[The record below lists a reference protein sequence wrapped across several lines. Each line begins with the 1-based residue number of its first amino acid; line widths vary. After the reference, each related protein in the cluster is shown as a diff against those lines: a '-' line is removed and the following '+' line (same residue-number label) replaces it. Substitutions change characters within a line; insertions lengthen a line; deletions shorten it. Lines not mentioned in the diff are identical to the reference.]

1 MVLKFMAEH
10 GAVIKHD
17 QEKSPKTGAWRYM
30 HPEVDKEKCI
40 GCATC
45 VPFCPDACIE
55 MKKHKEGQRDKA
67 DIDYEYCKGCGVCA
81 EVCPIKAITMKKK

>member
-1 MVLKFMAEH
+1 MEF

-17 QEKSPKTGAWRYM
+17 QSKSPKTGAWRYM

-45 VPFCPDACIE
+45 VPFCPDAAIII
-55 MKKHKEGQRDKA
+55 KDGKA
-67 DIDYEYCKGCGVCA
+67 EIDYEYCKGCGVCA
-81 EVCPIKAITMKKK
+81 EVCPMKAIIMKKK